1 MRGDRFELSVAIRKP
16 KVALT
21 SLKPTHMNKRFNF
34 LIWNKY
40 LVFSLVFQLVSCREE
55 IFIEPVETSGILD
68 TLEMPSPPL
77 KFYLN
82 TYVEHPKETDSL
94 CMDDIKL
101 AENDLANGRI
111 YFCHPYGFGSRK
123 LPQEIYLNELC
134 LTYKIHF
141 KEELISDVVFNEQTQ
156 GCYGAVMDNFIALKF
171 GKDFK
176 ERLFDQADSI
186 LLAHNDTIDYS
197 SCDKRPQ
204 ILGKNDYETTF
215 SIHLTPQL
223 AKEVKMGK
231 GNDMPFMD
239 IGFYI
244 DKSGLS
250 SGYFLNYF
258 MDADHQSNQK
268 VKEKLFDI
276 AITEI
281 KKIKKWEPGEYAGE
295 KVNTEFNVRVFFY
308 K

>member
-1 MRGDRFELSVAIRKP
+1 MKTKSI
-16 KVALT
+16 T
-21 SLKPTHMNKRFNF
+21 SCLKISFIF
-34 LIWNKY
+34 CVFY
-40 LVFSLVFQLVSCREE
+40 LFSCREE
-55 IFIEPVETSGILD
+55 IFIEPTETTGILD
-68 TLEMPSPPL
+68 TLEIPSPPL

-82 TYVEHPKETDSL
+82 TYVEHPDETDSL

-101 AENDLANGRI
+101 AETDIAKGHI
-111 YFCHPYGFGSRK
+111 FFCHPYGFGSID
-123 LPQEIYLNELC
+123 LPQEKYLETLC
-134 LTYKIHF
+134 IQNNMRF
-141 KEELISDVVFNEQTQ
+141 KKEIISDVMFNNQTQ
-156 GCYGAVMDNFIALKF
+156 GCYGAVMDNYIALNY

-176 ERLFDQADSI
+176 ERLFHQADSI
-186 LLAHNDTIDYS
+186 LPAHNDTVDYS
-197 SCDKRPQ
+197 SCEKRPQ

-215 SIHLTPQL
+215 SISLTPQL

-250 SGYFLNYF
+250 SGFFLNYF
-258 MDADHQSNQK
+258 MDADDQSNQK
-268 VKEKLFDI
+268 VKEEWFNMAI
-276 AITEI
+276 AEI
-281 KKIKKWEPGEYAGE
+281 KKVKKWEPGEYAGE

>member
-1 MRGDRFELSVAIRKP
+1 M
-16 KVALT
+16 
-21 SLKPTHMNKRFNF
+21 HKRSY
-34 LIWNKY
+34 LITFTKI
-40 LVFSLVFQLVSCREE
+40 LLIGFSFQLVSCREE
-55 IFIEPVETSGILD
+55 IFIEPIETSEILE
-68 TLEMPSPPL
+68 TSEIPSPPL

-82 TYVEHPKETDSL
+82 TYVKHPYETDSL

-101 AENDLANGRI
+101 AETDIAKGHI
-111 YFCHPYGFGSRK
+111 FFCHPYGFGSID
-123 LPQEIYLNELC
+123 LPQEKYLETLC
-134 LTYKIHF
+134 INNNMRF
-141 KEELISDVVFNEQTQ
+141 KKELISDVIFNNQTQ
-156 GCYGAVMDNFIALKF
+156 GCYGAVMDNYIAINYD
-171 GKDFK
+171 KDFK
-176 ERLFDQADSI
+176 ERLFHQADSI
-186 LLAHNDTIDYS
+186 LLAHNDTVDYS
-197 SCDKRPQ
+197 SCEKRPQ

-215 SIHLTPQL
+215 SIPLTPKL

-250 SGYFLNYF
+250 SGFFLNYF
-258 MDADHQSNQK
+258 MDADHLSNQK
-268 VKEKLFDI
+268 VKEELFNV

-281 KKIKKWEPGEYAGE
+281 KKVKKWEPGEYAGE

>member
-1 MRGDRFELSVAIRKP
+1 MQNRSYVITYTKIL
-16 KVALT
+16 
-21 SLKPTHMNKRFNF
+21 
-34 LIWNKY
+34 LIC
-40 LVFSLVFQLVSCREE
+40 FAFQLVSCREE
-55 IFIEPVETSGILD
+55 IFIEPIETTGILD
-68 TLEMPSPPL
+68 TLEIPSPPL

-82 TYVEHPKETDSL
+82 TYVEHPDETDSL
-94 CMDDIKL
+94 CLDDIKL
-101 AENDLANGRI
+101 ATTDIAKGHI
-111 YFCHPYGFGSRK
+111 FFCHPYGFGSND
-123 LPQEIYLNELC
+123 LPQEKYLETLC
-134 LTYKIHF
+134 INNNMRF
-141 KEELISDVVFNEQTQ
+141 KKELISDVIFNAQTQ
-156 GCYGAVMDNFIALKF
+156 GCYGAVMDNYIALNY

-176 ERLFDQADSI
+176 ERLFHQADSI
-186 LLAHNDTIDYS
+186 LLAHNDTVDYS
-197 SCDKRPQ
+197 SCEKRPQ

-215 SIHLTPQL
+215 SIPLKPQL

-250 SGYFLNYF
+250 SGFFLNFF

-268 VKEKLFDI
+268 VKEELFNMAI
-276 AITEI
+276 AEI
-281 KKIKKWEPGEYAGE
+281 KKVKKWEPGEYAGE

>member
-1 MRGDRFELSVAIRKP
+1 MKTKSI
-16 KVALT
+16 T
-21 SLKPTHMNKRFNF
+21 SCLKISFIF
-34 LIWNKY
+34 CVFY
-40 LVFSLVFQLVSCREE
+40 LFSCREE
-55 IFIEPVETSGILD
+55 IFIEPTETTGILD
-68 TLEMPSPPL
+68 TLEIPSPPL

-82 TYVEHPKETDSL
+82 TYVEHPDETDSL

-101 AENDLANGRI
+101 AETDIAKGHI
-111 YFCHPYGFGSRK
+111 FFCHPYGFGSID
-123 LPQEIYLNELC
+123 LPQEKYLETLC
-134 LTYKIHF
+134 IQNNMRF
-141 KEELISDVVFNEQTQ
+141 KKEIISDVMFNNQTQ
-156 GCYGAVMDNFIALKF
+156 GCYGAVMDNYIALNY

-176 ERLFDQADSI
+176 ERLFHQADSI
-186 LLAHNDTIDYS
+186 LLAHNDTVDYS
-197 SCDKRPQ
+197 SCEKRPQ

-215 SIHLTPQL
+215 SISLTPQL

-250 SGYFLNYF
+250 SGFFLNYF

-268 VKEKLFDI
+268 VKEELFNMAI
-276 AITEI
+276 AEI
-281 KKIKKWEPGEYAGE
+281 KKVKKWEPGEYAGE